1 MKFFIDE
8 NMPPNLAEGL
18 AILEKP
24 NDEGVEVYSIQK
36 EYGRGI
42 QDEDWIP
49 QVGQINGIVITQDYN
64 IQRTQQQ
71 YELLQKY
78 KMGIFYLRPPSK
90 IGYKYWEMVQKII
103 NHWNEIKDLGR
114 RTKFP
119 FAYRIMPRGKIEKIR

>member
-1 MKFFIDE
+1 MRFFIDE
-8 NMPPNLAEGL
+8 NMPPQLAEGL

-36 EYGRGI
+36 EYGRGT

-49 QVGQINGIVITQDYN
+49 RVGSLNGIVITQDYN

-71 YELLQKY
+71 YELLKKY
-78 KMGIFYLRPPSK
+78 KMGIFYLRPPGK

-103 NHWNEIKDLGR
+103 NNWEEIKELGKG
-114 RTKFP
+114 KFP
-119 FAYRIMPRGKIEKIR
+119 FAYRIMPRGKIEKLN